1 MADDNS
7 ELLAVM
13 GDVLRAIDRQTEENK
28 RQITE
33 LREEFVSA
41 FNNFATATVDGFI
54 RVEGKID
61 AVKQEVAGVKQEVA
75 ELRNDVEGL
84 KQEVTGV
91 KQEVAELRHEVTEL
105 RQDVEGLKQ
114 EVTGVKQ
121 EVAGLRHDVQQ
132 VDERL
137 ARVEAK
143 QSVAED
149 VVRRL
154 VILENIV
161 LNKAS

>member
-1 MADDNS
+1 MADGNS
-7 ELLAVM
+7 ELLAM
-13 GDVLRAIDRQTEENK
+13 MADVLRAVDRQTEENK
-28 RQITE
+28 KAIAEVGQRFE
-33 LREEFVSA
+33 GVVNAFREDVRSLREEFVST
-41 FNNFATATVDGFI
+41 FNNFAGATVDGFI
-54 RVEGKID
+54 RVEGKIE
-61 AVKQEVAGVKQEVA
+61 AVKQEVAGVKQEV
-75 ELRNDVEGL
+75 
-84 KQEVTGV
+84 T
-91 KQEVAELRHEVTEL
+91 ELRHEVTEL
-105 RQDVEGLKQ
+105 RQDVEGVKQ

>member
-7 ELLAVM
+7 ELLAIM

-28 RQITE
+28 QQITE

-41 FNNFATATVDGFI
+41 FNNFATAIVDGFI

-61 AVKQEVAGVKQEVA
+61 AVKQEVVGVKQEVA
-75 ELRNDVEGL
+75 ELRTDVDGL
-84 KQEVTGV
+84 KQEVAGV
-91 KQEVAELRHEVTEL
+91 KQEI
-105 RQDVEGLKQ
+105 VELKQ
-114 EVTGVKQ
+114 EVTELKQ
-121 EVAGLRHDVQQ
+121 EVTEVKQTVQRIDQ
-132 VDERL
+132 RL
-137 ARVEAK
+137 EKVEAN
-143 QSVAED
+143 QSVTED

-154 VILENIV
+154 TILENIV